1 MQVSIANDCEY
12 MWVCCCLFYGLFS
25 HHVKINTYECTFN
38 LICNATYFFTRMN
51 LLNVLAKVG
60 SMTFLS
66 RILGFVRDT
75 LIARLFGAGM
85 VTDAFIVAFKI
96 PNLLRRISA
105 EGAFSQAFVPI
116 LAEYKSQRSFA
127 ETQSLVNRVATW
139 LVIIL
144 VGVTLLG
151 MLAAPWIVTLIAPG
165 FHANPQKMQLTVELL
180 RITFPYIFFISLVS
194 MAGGVLNTYNK
205 FGIPAFT
212 PVWLNVSMIAG
223 ALFFAEHFAEPIK
236 VLAWA
241 VFIGGFLQLLF
252 QIPYLRQIGLL
263 PKFELKPAVDKSDEG
278 VSRILKLMGPAI
290 LGVSVAQI
298 SLIINTVF
306 ASFLITGS
314 VSWLYY
320 ADRLMEF
327 PTGVLG
333 VALGTILLP
342 SLSKA
347 YASSDDSEYSQ
358 LLDWG
363 LRLTFILAAPAAV
376 ALAVLSAPLIITLF
390 HYGKFLAH
398 DVLMTQQALIAYSV
412 GLLGLILVKILAPG
426 FYARQNI
433 KTPVKIAVFTLVIT
447 QLMNLIFVFGLHLQH
462 AGLALAIGLAACV
475 NASLLY
481 YHLRKSQVYT
491 PLAGWF
497 MFLAKLTIALL
508 VMAVVLY
515 FAMGNVNQWLQFGLL
530 TRLLYLSGLVALGAI
545 SYFSVLFLLGFRPR
559 DYMRRVKN

>member
-1 MQVSIANDCEY
+1 
-12 MWVCCCLFYGLFS
+12 
-25 HHVKINTYECTFN
+25 
-38 LICNATYFFTRMN
+38 MN
-51 LLNVLAKVG
+51 LLKALAKVG
-60 SMTFLS
+60 SMTFVS

-75 LIARLFGAGM
+75 LIARVFGAGM
-85 VTDAFIVAFKI
+85 LSDAFIVAFKI

-127 ETQSLVNRVATW
+127 ETQGLVNRVATW
-139 LVIIL
+139 LGVIL
-144 VGVTLLG
+144 VVVTLLG
-151 MLAAPWIVTLIAPG
+151 MLAAPWIVSLIAPG
-165 FHANPQKMQLTVELL
+165 FRTDATKMQLTVELL
-180 RITFPYIFFISLVS
+180 HITFPYIFFISLVS

-212 PVWLNVSMIAG
+212 PVWLNVSMIVAI
-223 ALFFAEHFAEPIK
+223 LFFADYFDEPIK

-241 VFIGGFLQLLF
+241 VFIGGFLQLIF
-252 QIPYLRQIGLL
+252 QIPFLKQIGLL
-263 PKFELKPAVDKSDEG
+263 PRFDFNRDDEG
-278 VSRILKLMGPAI
+278 VWRILKLMGPAV

-298 SLIINTVF
+298 SLILNTIF
-306 ASFLITGS
+306 ASFLVTGS

-347 YASSDDSEYSQ
+347 YAGKDDVEYSQ

-376 ALAVLSAPLIITLF
+376 ALAVLASPLVTSLF
-390 HYGKFLAH
+390 YYGKFTAH
-398 DVLMTQQALIAYSV
+398 DVAMTQQALIAYSF

-433 KTPVKIAVFTLVIT
+433 KTPVKIAIFTLTTT
-447 QLMNLIFVFGLHLQH
+447 QAMNVLFVFVLNLQH
-462 AGLALAIGLAACV
+462 VGLALAIGLGACL
-475 NASLLY
+475 NAGLLY
-481 YHLRKSQVYT
+481 HHLRKANYYQ
-491 PLAGWF
+491 PQAGWLL
-497 MFLAKLTIALL
+497 FLIKLLLALC
-508 VMAVVLY
+508 VMGVALY
-515 FAMGNVNQWLQFGLL
+515 WAMGDADAWLGFHLMK
-530 TRLLYLSGLVALGAI
+530 RLIYLSGLIALGAM
-545 SYFSVLFLLGFRPR
+545 SYFMTLVLLGFRPR
-559 DYMRRVKN
+559 DYIRRVSH

>member
-1 MQVSIANDCEY
+1 
-12 MWVCCCLFYGLFS
+12 
-25 HHVKINTYECTFN
+25 
-38 LICNATYFFTRMN
+38 MN
-51 LLNVLAKVG
+51 LLKALAKVG
-60 SMTFLS
+60 SMTFVS

-75 LIARLFGAGM
+75 LIARVFGAGM
-85 VTDAFIVAFKI
+85 ITDAFIVAFKI

-116 LAEYKSQRSFA
+116 LAEYKSQRSFE
-127 ETQSLVNRVATW
+127 ETHSLVNRVATW
-139 LVIIL
+139 LGIIL

-151 MLAAPWIVTLIAPG
+151 MLAAPWIVALIAPG
-165 FHANPQKMQLTVELL
+165 FKAEPDKMQLTIELL

-212 PVWLNVSMIAG
+212 PVWLNVSMIA
-223 ALFFAEHFAEPIK
+223 AVLFFADHFAEPIK

-241 VFIGGFLQLLF
+241 VFVGGFLQLMF
-252 QIPYLRQIGLL
+252 QIPFLKQIGLL
-263 PKFELKPAVDKSDEG
+263 PKFEMKRDDEG
-278 VSRILKLMGPAI
+278 VWRILKLMGPAV

-298 SLIINTVF
+298 SLIINTIF
-306 ASFLITGS
+306 ASFLNTGS

-347 YASSDDSEYSQ
+347 YAGSDDSEYSQ

-376 ALAVLSAPLIITLF
+376 ALAVLATPLVATLF
-390 HYGKFLAH
+390 HYGKFTAI
-398 DVLMTQQALIAYSV
+398 DVAMTQQALIAYSI

-433 KTPVKIAVFTLVIT
+433 KTPVKIAVFTLVAT
-447 QLMNLIFVFGLHLQH
+447 QLMNLIFIFGLHLNH
-462 AGLALAIGLAACV
+462 AALALAIGLGACI
-475 NASLLY
+475 NATLLF
-481 YHLRKSQVYT
+481 YHLRKAHIYQ
-491 PLAGWF
+491 PQAGWLV
-497 MFLAKLTIALL
+497 FLGKLMTALGVMTI
-508 VMAVVLY
+508 VLY
-515 FAMGNVNQWLQFGLL
+515 VAMGDAGAWLHFSLIK
-530 TRLLYLSGLVALGAI
+530 RLIYISGLVVLGGL
-545 SYFSVLFLLGFRPR
+545 SYFATLLLLGFRPK
-559 DYMRRVKN
+559 DYMRRVKH